1 MIFRVLRLKEIKCA
15 NVLYLNP
22 GEGIR
27 EVVNRIPDKQ
37 MNPEKRLIRQEAKQ
51 LLEKAIDDL
60 PEKYRIKYILKE
72 IEGLD
77 NAQVAA
83 TLDLSDS
90 NIKVRLHRAKK
101 LLNDSLLE
109 LSAHEPVFEF
119 GNSHCDAV
127 IYLVMKHI

>member
-1 MIFRVLRLKEIKCA
+1 MIFRVLRLKEIKRA

-27 EVVNRIPDKQ
+27 EVVNQIPDKQ

-60 PEKYRIKYILKE
+60 PEKYRIIYILKE

-83 TLDLSDS
+83 TLDLSDC

-101 LLNDSLLE
+101 I
-109 LSAHEPVFEF
+109 F
-119 GNSHCDAV
+119 
-127 IYLVMKHI
+127 

>member
-60 PEKYRIKYILKE
+60 PEKIQDHIYSK
-72 IEGLD
+72 
-77 NAQVAA
+77 
-83 TLDLSDS
+83 
-90 NIKVRLHRAKK
+90 
-101 LLNDSLLE
+101 
-109 LSAHEPVFEF
+109 
-119 GNSHCDAV
+119 GNRRSRQRTGSRDPGP
-127 IYLVMKHI
+127 L